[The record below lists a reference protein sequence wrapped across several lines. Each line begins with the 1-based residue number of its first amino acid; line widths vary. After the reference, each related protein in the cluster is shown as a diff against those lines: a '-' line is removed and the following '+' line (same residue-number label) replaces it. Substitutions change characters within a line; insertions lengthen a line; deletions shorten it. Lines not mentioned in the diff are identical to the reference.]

1 MWCFILKLIK
11 THRRKHR
18 GDDIAL
24 LCCILEHP
32 NLVGWCFSTLI
43 GLVPSVCVSLDGLL
57 KWWKSVGERG
67 GQIISQGGGTI
78 CPGAHPRA
86 PGTGEPAKIKEQ
98 TLAVI
103 EEGME
108 GE

>member
-1 MWCFILKLIK
+1 MLHIGRSQSFWWSLDFC
-11 THRRKHR
+11 
-18 GDDIAL
+18 
-24 LCCILEHP
+24 
-32 NLVGWCFSTLI
+32 TLI